1 MSSLLSEEEIEQQKI
16 NGEINDITNAIQTLK
31 EVKKDTQSTELFEP
45 VIDILKA
52 KRKKLKKTLDNFS
65 EEIVQVI
72 EASAILE

>member
-1 MSSLLSEEEIEQQKI
+1 MILLA
-16 NGEINDITNAIQTLK
+16 ITSAIQTLK
-31 EVKKDTQSTELFEP
+31 KIKKDTQSAELFDP
-45 VIDILKA
+45 IIDILKA